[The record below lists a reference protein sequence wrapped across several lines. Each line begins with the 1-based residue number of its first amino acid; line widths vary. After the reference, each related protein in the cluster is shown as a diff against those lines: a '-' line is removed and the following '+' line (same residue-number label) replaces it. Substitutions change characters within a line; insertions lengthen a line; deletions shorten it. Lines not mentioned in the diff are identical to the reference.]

1 MLSIGN
7 HYRPIKSLF
16 LALLV
21 LPTLLYSDYLKE
33 LKSLSIEQ
41 KKVMVQAYEIG
52 EPFDLEFTLIAIVW
66 KESDF
71 GKYPLNLESM
81 DCGVT
86 QINIYWYLKNHDLRT
101 NYYNKS
107 KFCAKLIKDNRLAL
121 FSAIDILLHFK
132 KVHKGPWRK
141 MVGSYNGGNKPN
153 MKYAKDIAKRIQAIK
168 QFVKGE

>member
-1 MLSIGN
+1 MYGFSN
-7 HYRPIKSLF
+7 YRRNINKLF

-21 LPTLLYSDYLKE
+21 LPILLHSDYLKE
-33 LKSLSIEQ
+33 LKSLSVEQ
-41 KKVMVQAYEIG
+41 KKVMVQAYKIG
-52 EPFDLEFTLIAIVW
+52 QMFDLELTLIAITW

-71 GKYPLNLESM
+71 GKYPLNLQSM

-86 QINIYWYLKNHDLRT
+86 QINIYWYLKNHKLKT

-132 KVHKGPWRK
+132 KVHKGNWRK

-168 QFVKGE
+168 QFVKGG